1 MAVETRPQDTPPHP
15 SDNTALILAA
25 IDRVAADSRSS
36 YEQLAAD
43 SRSNFES
50 IRADIRQLYLL
61 NILTLLT
68 ALGALITGLFT
79 LLTR

>member
-1 MAVETRPQDTPPHP
+1 MAVKTPPP
-15 SDNTALILAA
+15 NSPQNSGDTTAFILAA
-25 IDRVAADSRSS
+25 IDRVAS
-36 YEQLAAD
+36 D
-43 SRSNFES
+43 SRSNYES
-50 IRADIRQLYLL
+50 LRADIRQLYYL